1 MKSITN
7 LRQLASGN
15 YFEVYAHGDYKA
27 QAVMNNTVLEL
38 SPALNP
44 VDTCQ
49 TLATGW
55 RRLCQFMTG
64 AWSVVVLDKKAGI
77 AYIMTDLLGRDQV
90 YYTNPTL
97 HLEFKTSVSECN
109 PYSGKDQANELYFG
123 SVEKF
128 GYHIGNATWKEGV
141 FRALPGRITI
151 IGSQFGF
158 MEYNLLDVAL
168 PMGGNLRNL
177 VEDAFYRSLPENLET
192 LTVFLSGGLDSSI
205 MACLADKGK
214 KEGHPKLKDAT
225 IRYITTVNGEDM
237 GYAADLSHEK
247 GFKLD
252 LIKMP
257 ETDDA
262 LLSAALRAA
271 DSPIDLGSLIP
282 NFHLFSRAPSNVI
295 LTGDGPDE
303 LLGGYARIH
312 DYDSQQSDVF
322 QELSYYHLP
331 KLNQTAMALNKK
343 LLCPYLDYNIICYAL
358 TLPVEKR
365 IDKKPLKEA
374 FVDLLPQ
381 SIIDRPKFAL
391 KSNLVRE
398 DKLAHRKHCIEL
410 FRKTHKI

>member
-7 LRQLASGN
+7 LRQLASDN
-15 YFEVYAHGDYKA
+15 YFEVYAHGSYKA

-38 SPALNP
+38 SPALSLT
-44 VDTCQ
+44 DTCQ
-49 TLATGW
+49 ALATGW
-55 RRLCQFMTG
+55 KKLCQLMTG
-64 AWSVVVLDKKAGI
+64 AWSVVVLDKKAGT

-90 YYTNPTL
+90 YYTDPTL

-109 PYSGKDQANELYFG
+109 PSLREEWANELYFG

-128 GYHIGNATWKEGV
+128 GYHIGKSTWKEGV

-151 IGSQFGF
+151 LGSKFGL
-158 MEYNLLDVAL
+158 MEYNLLDMSL
-168 PMGGNLRNL
+168 PSGGNLRNL
-177 VEDAFYRSLPENLET
+177 VEDAFYRSLPDNLET

-225 IRYITTVNGEDM
+225 IRYITIMNGEDV

-247 GFKLD
+247 GFKLE
-252 LIKMP
+252 LIKTP
-257 ETDDA
+257 EIDDA

-282 NFHLFSRAPSNVI
+282 NFYLFSRAPSNVI

-331 KLNQTAMALNKK
+331 KLNQTAMSLNKK

-358 TLPVEKR
+358 ALPLEER
-365 IDKKPLKEA
+365 IDKEPLKEA
-374 FVDLLPQ
+374 FADLLPQ

-398 DKLAHRKHCIEL
+398 AKMAHRKHCIEL
-410 FRKTHKI
+410 FRKIHKI